1 MAVTRLRAK
10 TQILKWYR
18 WREDL
23 LLLVLSI
30 GGTPQR
36 VRQFYRENQID
47 DLGSILEREVKTEAE
62 ARRIWGCP
70 PFSAPSRWERLLDD
84 GIV

>member
-1 MAVTRLRAK
+1 MVVTRLRAK

-18 WREDL
+18 WRDDL

-47 DLGSILEREVKTEAE
+47 DLGTILEREVKTEAE

-70 PFSAPSRWERLLDD
+70 PFPVPSKYERMLEGD
-84 GIV
+84 